1 MQSCSGVDIEEVRSD
16 YFRVPL
22 PVPLS
27 DSTHGLMPNFE
38 LIVVRVRD
46 ADGAEGVGY
55 TYTAGRNGRA
65 ILAVASEI
73 AELARGKDADLSE
86 FSLELDLVGASLRW
100 QGRTHCM
107 CVVGIR
113 HGDMGS

>member
-1 MQSCSGVDIEEVRSD
+1 MPTIEDVRND
-16 YFRVPL
+16 YFRIPL

-27 DSTHGLMPNFE
+27 DSTHGLIPNFE

-73 AELARGKDADLSE
+73 ARIGERQRCRPE
-86 FSLELDLVGASLRW
+86 RVSLELDLVGASLQW

>member
-1 MQSCSGVDIEEVRSD
+1 MPPIEEVRSD

-73 AELARGKDADLSE
+73 AELARGKDA
-86 FSLELDLVGASLRW
+86 
-100 QGRTHCM
+100 QT
-107 CVVGIR
+107 
-113 HGDMGS
+113 